1 MDLIYTDENAVEQGY
16 LTGYD
21 LDMENGEE
29 NDFELITG
37 REAWNYLRAGCYIY
51 AESET
56 EFGGKITRVAIDTNT
71 ETLKYYGLTWRG
83 LLATRI
89 IMPPS
94 GQAYRLYTLS
104 NNKSIS
110 DIMSDILTL
119 TGFSDLF
126 EVAETSGAV
135 AYQFSRYVSV
145 LDGFI
150 GLCASN
156 GRTLKCA
163 YNPATQKIRLS
174 AVLPVDYS
182 SDDYSSYQFS
192 FRIVKDYYPVN
203 HIIALGSGELT
214 ARQVYHCYLQSDGTV
229 GESAY
234 YDVDVAEVYD
244 YPNAE
249 SLDEL
254 KAGAKKRLLELQNT
268 TKLEIALQDIDLQIG
283 DTVSGTEELTGIV
296 VTKTISGKILKMS
309 ATDYQISYKTGE

>member
-51 AESET
+51 AEDNT
-56 EFGGKITRVAIDTNT
+56 DFGGRITKVEVDTDLNT
-71 ETLKYYGLTWRG
+71 IKYYGLTWRG
-83 LLATRI
+83 LLSKRI
-89 IMPPS
+89 IEPPS
-94 GQAYRLYTLS
+94 GQAYRKYVLGD
-104 NNKSIS
+104 NKSLS
-110 DIMSDILTL
+110 DIMSAILTL
-119 TGFSDLF
+119 TGLSDLF
-126 EVAETSGAV
+126 EVAATSGAV
-135 AYQFSRYVSV
+135 AFQFSRYATV

-150 GLCASN
+150 ALCKDN
-156 GRTLKCA
+156 GRTLQCA
-163 YNPATQKIRLS
+163 YNSDTGKVTLS
-174 AVLPVDYS
+174 AALPVDYS

-254 KAGAKKRLLELQNT
+254 KAGAKKRLLELQKT